1 MGKVKNWMM
10 DIEEFCDGLFYGGDS
25 EYTVEEAADLVE
37 SKFHSKMA
45 GDHAKEYIEKTLGE
59 I

>member
-10 DIEEFCDGLFYGGDS
+10 DIEEFCDEFFCGGDS
-25 EYTVEEAADLVE
+25 EYTVEEVADFAK
-37 SKFHSKMA
+37 SHFHSKLA

-59 I
+59 M